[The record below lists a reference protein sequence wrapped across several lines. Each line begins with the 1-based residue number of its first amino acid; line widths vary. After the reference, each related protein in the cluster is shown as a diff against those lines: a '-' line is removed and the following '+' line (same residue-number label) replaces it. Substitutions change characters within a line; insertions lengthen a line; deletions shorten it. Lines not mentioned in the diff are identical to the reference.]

1 MVKKF
6 MAYQNT
12 IIYKIIC
19 KDKNITSSY
28 VGLTIDFNKRK
39 YAHENSYIN
48 LKKGKLYD
56 CIRENGGWDNWE
68 MIAVEKYS
76 CFLRKEAGLREKYW
90 YEKLNPD
97 LNTNY
102 PARNYDEY
110 YEANKERLSEISRI
124 WREKNLKLKKEK
136 LEQFQN

>member
-12 IIYKIIC
+12 IIYKIVC
-19 KDKNITSSY
+19 KDKNITSCY
-28 VGLTIDFNKRK
+28 VGLTIDFNQRK
-39 YAHENSYIN
+39 YAHENSCIN

-97 LNTNY
+97 LNKNY
-102 PARNYDEY
+102 PSRTRDEWYD
-110 YEANKERLSEISRI
+110 ANKERFSEITKI
-124 WREKNLKLKKEK
+124 CREKKENF
-136 LEQFQN
+136 EN

>member
-12 IIYKIIC
+12 IIYKIVC
-19 KDKNITSSY
+19 KDKNITSCY
-28 VGLTIDFNKRK
+28 VGLTIDFKERKRQ
-39 YAHENSYIN
+39 HEKSCIN

-56 CIRENGGWDNWE
+56 CIRDNGGWDNWE

-97 LNTNY
+97 LNINY
-102 PARNYDEY
+102 PARTYDEWY
-110 YEANKERLSEISRI
+110 DANKERFSEI
-124 WREKNLKLKKEK
+124 WREKTLKLKKEK